1 MNKVG
6 LLFFFISKVW
16 KEMVLWSVRR
26 CYIIVFVNK
35 IPEVWKEIYGTPPN
49 AAPFS
54 TRIVLMPLT
63 PTVSLLSH
71 PISTSYL
78 DYKNQ
83 NLGPPL
89 C

>member
-35 IPEVWKEIYGTPPN
+35 IPEVWKEIYRN
-49 AAPFS
+49 A
-54 TRIVLMPLT
+54 
-63 PTVSLLSH
+63 
-71 PISTSYL
+71 ISCLEVGGIHAVFFCSFNIFMFFNIFNIL
-78 DYKNQ
+78 KNEHVFKI
-83 NLGPPL
+83 
-89 C
+89 